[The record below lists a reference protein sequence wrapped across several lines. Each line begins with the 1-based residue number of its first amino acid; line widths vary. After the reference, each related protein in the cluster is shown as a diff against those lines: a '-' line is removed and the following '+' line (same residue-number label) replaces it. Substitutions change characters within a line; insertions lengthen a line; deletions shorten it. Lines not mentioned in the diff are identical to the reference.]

1 MNTYTEENYMKVIY
15 HLSEG
20 QGVLVNTSTIASS
33 LSTTSASVTDMIKRL
48 AEKNLVDY
56 EKYKGVKVT
65 SKGEKVAL
73 KIIRKHRLW
82 ELFLTKVLKF
92 KWDEVHLMAEELEH
106 ASSDVLIDRMDE
118 YLGFPTN
125 DPHGDPIPDSLGKLQ
140 SVSQLSLVDCLVAE
154 NMVIVGVTDHSA
166 SFLQYLERVGL
177 MPGKKIKIIE
187 IQEYDKSMM
196 LEIESLSTIY
206 VSADVSKNIRV
217 QLNES

>member
-1 MNTYTEENYMKVIY
+1 MKVIY

-106 ASSDVLIDRMDE
+106 ASSDELINRMDE

-140 SVSQLSLVDCLVAE
+140 SVSQLSLVDCQIADE
-154 NMVIVGVTDHSA
+154 MVIVGVTDHSA
-166 SFLQYLERVGL
+166 AFLQYLERVGL

-196 LEIESLSTIY
+196 LEVEYLDRIY

>member
-65 SKGEKVAL
+65 SKGEKIAL

-106 ASSDVLIDRMDE
+106 ASSDELIDRMDE

>member
-1 MNTYTEENYMKVIY
+1 MTTYTEENYMKVIY

-106 ASSDVLIDRMDE
+106 ASSDELIDRMDE

>member
-1 MNTYTEENYMKVIY
+1 MKVIY

-106 ASSDVLIDRMDE
+106 ASSDELIDRMDE

>member
-1 MNTYTEENYMKVIY
+1 MKVIY

-106 ASSDVLIDRMDE
+106 ASSDELIDRMDE

-206 VSADVSKNIRV
+206 VSSDVSKNIRV

>member
-106 ASSDVLIDRMDE
+106 ASSDELIDRMDE

-206 VSADVSKNIRV
+206 VSSDVSKNIRV

>member
-1 MNTYTEENYMKVIY
+1 
-15 HLSEG
+15 
-20 QGVLVNTSTIASS
+20 
-33 LSTTSASVTDMIKRL
+33 MIKRL

-65 SKGEKVAL
+65 SKGEKIAL

-106 ASSDVLIDRMDE
+106 ASSDELIDRMDE

>member
-1 MNTYTEENYMKVIY
+1 MKVIY

-73 KIIRKHRLW
+73 TIIRKHRLW

-106 ASSDVLIDRMDE
+106 ASSDELINRMDE

-140 SVSQLSLVDCLVAE
+140 SVSQLSLVDCHATDE
-154 NMVIVGVTDHSA
+154 MIIVGVTDHSA

-196 LEIESLSTIY
+196 LEVEYLDRIY